1 MKQGATHLI
10 LANLMPA
17 FITFEDTISHIVNK
31 DKTTRCHYIMAYILV
46 LTDIIN
52 QWFTVDYVS

>member
-1 MKQGATHLI
+1 MSASIIFKKTS
-10 LANLMPA
+10 
-17 FITFEDTISHIVNK
+17 SHVINK